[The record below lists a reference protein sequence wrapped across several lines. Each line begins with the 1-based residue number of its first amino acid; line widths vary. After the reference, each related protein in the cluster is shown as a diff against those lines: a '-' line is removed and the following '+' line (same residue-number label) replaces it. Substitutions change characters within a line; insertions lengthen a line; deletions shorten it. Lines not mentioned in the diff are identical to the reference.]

1 MLKKRWRERKR
12 EKKSHKSYLKKYRYT
27 IDNKY
32 QKAKI
37 KNLEQSLEFQKY
49 NVKEKKKKRKKEKKK
64 KKKNKVT
71 KVIKN
76 IYMKFAFL
84 KKRIFFFCKVIVGY
98 KSEN

>member
-1 MLKKRWRERKR
+1 MLKKRWSERKR
-12 EKKSHKSYLKKYRYT
+12 EKKSHKSYKKIYRYK

-49 NVKEKKKKRKKEKKK
+49 NVKEKKKKKT
-64 KKKNKVT
+64 KVT

-84 KKRIFFFCKVIVGY
+84 KKKCLFFLQ
-98 KSEN
+98 SNSRL

>member
-1 MLKKRWRERKR
+1 MNRKR
-12 EKKSHKSYLKKYRYT
+12 EEKKSHKSYKKKYRYK

-49 NVKEKKKKRKKEKKK
+49 NVKEKQKKK
-64 KKKNKVT
+64 KVP

-76 IYMKFAFL
+76 IYMKFAF
-84 KKRIFFFCKVIVGY
+84 
-98 KSEN
+98 

>member
-1 MLKKRWRERKR
+1 MLKKR
-12 EKKSHKSYLKKYRYT
+12 EKKKKEEKKTSHKNYFKKYRYK

-37 KNLEQSLEFQKY
+37 KNLEQKLEFQKY
-49 NVKEKKKKRKKEKKK
+49 NVKEKKKK

-71 KVIKN
+71 KIIKN
-76 IYMKFAFL
+76 IYMKFAL
-84 KKRIFFFCKVIVGY
+84 KKQGLFFSFFCKVIVGY

>member
-12 EKKSHKSYLKKYRYT
+12 EKKSHKSYKKKYRYT

-49 NVKEKKKKRKKEKKK
+49 NVKEKKKKKKK
-64 KKKNKVT
+64 QGHKSYKKY
-71 KVIKN
+71 
-76 IYMKFAFL
+76 IYEVC
-84 KKRIFFFCKVIVGY
+84 FF
-98 KSEN
+98 

>member
-12 EKKSHKSYLKKYRYT
+12 ENKNHKSYKKKYRYT

-49 NVKEKKKKRKKEKKK
+49 NVKEKKKK
-64 KKKNKVT
+64 NKVT
-71 KVIKN
+71 KVIKY
-76 IYMKFAFL
+76 IYMKFAF
-84 KKRIFFFCKVIVGY
+84 F
-98 KSEN
+98 

>member
-12 EKKSHKSYLKKYRYT
+12 GEKIRNVIKYRYK

-49 NVKEKKKKRKKEKKK
+49 NVEEKKK
-64 KKKNKVT
+64 KKK
-71 KVIKN
+71 
-76 IYMKFAFL
+76 
-84 KKRIFFFCKVIVGY
+84 KKKTRSQKL
-98 KSEN
+98 